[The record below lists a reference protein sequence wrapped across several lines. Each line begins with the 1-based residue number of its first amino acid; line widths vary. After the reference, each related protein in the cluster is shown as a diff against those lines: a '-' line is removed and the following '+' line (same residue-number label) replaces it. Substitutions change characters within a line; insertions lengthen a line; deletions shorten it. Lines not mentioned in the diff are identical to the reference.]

1 MLVLDQK
8 NIRMAKMAPG
18 GATKKDRGGKSSA
31 FLVDMDSIVELFP
44 FFLSF
49 CANERNYVPS

>member
-1 MLVLDQK
+1 MLDQK